1 MRMTNRTFDRG
12 HWQVSLTR
20 IGCLLRGGLVVM
32 GAMTLGLT
40 ATAIEA
46 TELRATKP
54 QPAETI
60 YAGRVITMT
69 ASDAEAVAVAD
80 GRIIA
85 VGARAE
91 VMRHRSG
98 GTRVVEL
105 GQAALLPGFIDAHGH
120 LTATASTVSLAD
132 LSSPPVGEVR
142 NIADLQAVLRK
153 FIADR
158 RLAPGTVVVGRGY
171 DDAQLAERRHPNRDD
186 LDAVSSEH
194 PILIAHV
201 SGHLAAANSAML
213 RLVGIGAESA
223 NPEGGVIRRR
233 PGSRE
238 PDGVLE
244 ESAFSQARTK
254 IPPPGPEK
262 ALSDLAL
269 ALRYYASMGITSV
282 QDGALV
288 PPMRALLDEA
298 ARRNMLD
305 IDVVTY
311 QLWSPVGLD
320 LRKFT
325 SQRSYDHGLKHY
337 GIKLI
342 LDGSPQGKTAFLS
355 QPYRVPPLGQPS
367 TYVGYPTLPAE
378 AVQKALGEATARSI
392 PVLAHANG
400 DAAAQMLI
408 DAVAA
413 TRAADPAS
421 RPDVVMI
428 HAQTVREDQLDRMA
442 TLGIT
447 PSFFVG
453 HTFYWGDWHREETL
467 GPVRADRIS
476 PTRSALDRG
485 LAFTLHT
492 DTPVVPPDMLRTLWS
507 ATTRRSRSGDILGPT
522 QRLTT
527 REALAAITL
536 NAARQQGDAALKGS
550 IEVGKQADFV
560 VLSADPL
567 AADPENLRELKVLET
582 ISRGRSV
589 WRAEPSPAA
598 R

>member
-1 MRMTNRTFDRG
+1 M
-12 HWQVSLTR
+12 S
-20 IGCLLRGGLVVM
+20 
-32 GAMTLGLT
+32 AMPAPKHSRRSGFFLIVLCWV
-40 ATAIEA
+40 AAAADPAIA
-46 TELRATKP
+46 DVARV
-54 QPAETI
+54 QAETI
-60 YAGRVITMT
+60 YTGRIITMAPT
-69 ASDAEAVAVAD
+69 APAAEAVAVAG
-80 GRIIA
+80 GRIVA
-85 VGARAE
+85 VGSRAA
-91 VMRHRSG
+91 VMRHRTD

-105 GQAALLPGFIDAHGH
+105 GTAALLPGFIDAHGH
-120 LTATASTVSLAD
+120 VTATASTLSLAD
-132 LSSPPVGEVR
+132 LSAPPVGEVR
-142 NIADLQAVLRK
+142 NIADLQAALRR
-153 FIADR
+153 FIAER

-171 DDAQLAERRHPNRDD
+171 DDAQLAERRHPDRDD
-186 LDAVSSEH
+186 LDAVSTDH

-213 RLVGIGAESA
+213 RLAGIDAA
-223 NPEGGVIRRR
+223 AADPDGGVIRRR

-238 PDGVLE
+238 PNGVLE
-244 ESAFSQARTK
+244 ESAFSLARGK
-254 IPPPGPEK
+254 IPLPGPED
-262 ALSDLAL
+262 ALKDLSL
-269 ALRYYASMGITSV
+269 ALRYYASMGVTSV

-298 ARRNMLD
+298 ARRDMLD

-311 QLWSPVGLD
+311 QIWTPVGLD
-320 LRKFT
+320 LRKFV
-325 SQRSYDHGLKHY
+325 SAKAYERGLKHY

-355 QPYRVPPLGQPS
+355 KPYRVPPPGQPQG
-367 TYVGYPTLPAE
+367 YVGYPTLPAE
-378 AVQKALGEATARSI
+378 AVQRAISEAAARGI

-413 TRAADPAS
+413 VRQADPAV

-428 HAQTVREDQLDRMA
+428 HAQTVRDDQLDRMA
-442 TLGIT
+442 ALGIR

-453 HTFYWGDWHREETL
+453 HTFFWGDWHREETL
-467 GPVRADRIS
+467 GPERADRIS

-485 LAFTLHT
+485 LDFTLHT

-507 ATTRRSRSGDILGPT
+507 ATTRRSRSGDILGPM

-527 REALAAITL
+527 LEALAGITL
-536 NAARQQGDAALKGS
+536 NAARQQGDGSSKGS

-567 AADPENLRELKVLET
+567 AADPENLREIKVLET

-589 WRAEPSPAA
+589 WRAEPA
-598 R
+598 RAP